1 MQPDR
6 EKSLELFDKAME
18 TESEGIKV
26 YEEAA
31 AKAQDVKAREIFQM
45 LAKAERRHYSLIENT
60 KEYVRNTYSSHAWKP
75 WKGDFTSE
83 IGKEIEAIGRQYLP
97 KLTDEIVSAS
107 ALDATNMGIKVEQN
121 SIAFYSY
128 AKTKVTDPA
137 VFNLYN
143 ILLTS
148 ESVHL
153 FLLELLQRDIITGGK
168 RA

>member
-18 TESEGIKV
+18 TENEGIKV

-31 AKAQDVKAREIFQM
+31 AKSQDVKAREIFQM
-45 LAKAERRHYSLIENT
+45 LAEAERRHYSLIENT
-60 KEYVRNTYSSHAWKP
+60 KEYVRNSYSSYD
-75 WKGDFTSE
+75 WKGDFISE
-83 IGKEIEAIGRQYLP
+83 IDKEIEAIGRQYLP

-107 ALDATNMGIKVEQN
+107 ALDAINMGIKVEQD
-121 SIAFYSY
+121 SIAFYSD
-128 AKTKVTDPA
+128 AKTKVTDLG
-137 VFNLYN
+137 VVNLFN

-153 FLLELLQRDIITGGK
+153 FLLELLQRDITTGRK
-168 RA
+168 RGLK

>member
-45 LAKAERRHYSLIENT
+45 LTEAERDHYSLIENT
-60 KEYVRNTYSSHAWKP
+60 KESVRNSYSSHAWK
-75 WKGDFTSE
+75 GDFILK
-83 IGKEIEAIGRQYLP
+83 IGKQIEAIGRQYLP
-97 KLTDEIVSAS
+97 KFTDEIVSAS
-107 ALDATNMGIKVEQN
+107 ALDAINMGIKVEQD
-121 SIAFYSY
+121 SIAFYYY

-153 FLLELLQRDIITGGK
+153 FLLELLQRDIITGAK